1 MSHLQPAIHLAKKM
15 GKKLGQYHLLQRKMP
30 SATNQPHKMKT
41 YLVIGGSS
49 GIGEGVV
56 KELAHDNVV
65 IATYCK
71 NYKKDETSVQY
82 VHFDVMSE
90 QDLSLYHQL

>member
-1 MSHLQPAIHLAKKM
+1 
-15 GKKLGQYHLLQRKMP
+15 
-30 SATNQPHKMKT
+30 MKT

-71 NYKKDETSVQY
+71 NYKKDETPVQY

-90 QDLSLYHQL
+90 QDLSFHTTNFRWFSLLSRKHHTQTIYTIYCAGFYT